1 MKIKPSNPSKPDSTE
16 HKYYLKVRANS
27 QKWDIFNNSFA
38 SKIAKS
44 GIYISFKKGHKSSIL
59 KKLTKS
65 PFARRLS
72 KNQIIKIEVEIKS
85 LIKLGILSI
94 NDKDKIF
101 PNHIFIITSDHR
113 TTKDR
118 LIFDMSSLN
127 KSINRKKFTLTKMNE
142 IIPHIYENQYAC
154 SFDLKK
160 AYYHVPINPKYHKYF
175 SFRFKDVNYSFNA
188 MPFGLS
194 TAPYLFTKF
203 ISPILEHLR
212 AKHNIIIFAYLD
224 DFLLLGNSQ
233 TDLSI
238 ALDTTIQ
245 LFESLGFLINREKST
260 LVPVQF
266 IQFLGIEFDLKN
278 KTMNNTER
286 LIQKTIN
293 SSLQLIKETQITR
306 NQLERFIG
314 LANFM
319 SYQMPNGRHHLHPII
334 KITNSFFPI
343 NQRYSKFPN
352 RVELQDHLLYW
363 TKINHFAPVRIS
375 NILPEIT
382 IEVDSSSHSWGATLI
397 QNHSSTNFQGVWS
410 TSEKEKHINTK
421 ELLGVLRA
429 LESLP
434 KEIRDSHLALNNDNK
449 TTVSTLSKLGSNRSA
464 VRQKITSQ
472 ILQEL
477 TRRNCTFE
485 IHHIPGQQMVLA
497 DFLSR
502 NTHLMPTEL
511 QISPVAFQR
520 TTKKLELNP
529 EIDLFATKFNA
540 KLKIYHS
547 SIQDQKAAQINTFT
561 TDWSN
566 YKVLYAFPPP
576 NLIHKVIYK
585 WKREKNGQLILLA
598 PNWPTKNWYSPLQ
611 RITIK
616 KIPLLLNQEDLF
628 IRVKTGKQI
637 IQPSKF
643 HLHAHIL

>member
-1 MKIKPSNPSKPDSTE
+1 MRKLSKPSKTDSSG
-16 HKYYLKVRANS
+16 HKFHIKVRDNS
-27 QKWDIFNNSFA
+27 HKWDIFNNSFA
-38 SKIAKS
+38 SKIARS
-44 GIYISFKKGHKSSIL
+44 GIYITFKKGHKRSIL
-59 KKLTKS
+59 KKLTKK

-72 KNQIIKIEVEIKS
+72 KNQISKIEIEIKS
-85 LIKLGILSI
+85 LLKLGVLSI
-94 NDKDKIF
+94 NNTDKIF
-101 PNHIFIITSDHR
+101 PNHVFIITSDHR

-127 KSINRKKFTLTKMNE
+127 KSISRKKFTLTKMNE
-142 IIPHIYENQYAC
+142 IIPHIYENKFAC

-160 AYYHVPINPKYHKYF
+160 AYYHVPINPKYQKFF
-175 SFRFKDVNYSFNA
+175 SFRFKEVNYSFNA

-203 ISPILEHLR
+203 ISPILEYLR

-233 TDLSI
+233 IELST

-260 LVPVQF
+260 LAPVQF

-278 KTMNNTER
+278 KTMNNTNR
-286 LIQKTIN
+286 LIQKIKDT
-293 SSLQLIKETQITR
+293 SFQLIKETQVTR
-306 NQLERFIG
+306 NQLEKFIG

-319 SYQMPNGRHHLHPII
+319 SYQMPHGRHHLHPII
-334 KITNSFFPI
+334 KITNSYFPI
-343 NQRYSKFPN
+343 NQRYTKFPN

-363 TKINHFAPVRIS
+363 TKDNHFSPIRIS
-375 NILPEIT
+375 NILPDIT

-397 QNHSSTNFQGVWS
+397 QSHSSTNYQGVWS
-410 TSEKEKHINTK
+410 TLEKEKHINTK

-434 KEIRDSHLALNNDNK
+434 EEIRNNHLALHNDNK

-464 VRQKITSQ
+464 IRQRITSQ

-477 TRRNCTFE
+477 TKRNCTFE

-502 NTHLMPTEL
+502 NSHLMPTEL

-520 TTKKLELNP
+520 MIEELGLEP
-529 EIDLFATKFNA
+529 EVDLFATKFNA

-547 SIQDQKAAQINTFT
+547 SIQDPKAIQINTFT

-566 YKVLYAFPPP
+566 YTVLYAFPPP
-576 NLIHKVIYK
+576 NLIHKVLYK
-585 WKREKNGQLILLA
+585 WKKEKNGVLILVA
-598 PNWPTKNWYSPLQ
+598 PNWPTKNWFSPLQ
-611 RITIK
+611 RLTNK
-616 KIPLLLNQEDLF
+616 RIPLHLNQEDLF
-628 IRVKTGKQI
+628 IQVKTGKQI
-637 IQPSKF
+637 IQPHKF
-643 HLHAHIL
+643 HLHAHLL